1 MAKLEELRPGVWVS
15 GLVPDGRVEVVAVTW
30 HGDDALEVIY
40 RRPDAAVDSRLLSR
54 SDEPRM
60 SVSSEDRKW
69 SLDADGELFK
79 LLSEAR
85 RIQLAHLFDPYVAVE
100 AADIEPLPHQIEAVY
115 EEMLPRQPLRF
126 LLADDPGAGKT
137 IMSGLYIRE
146 LAIRG
151 DADRVL
157 IVAPGSLV
165 EQWQDELWRRFQL
178 PFDILSRDMIES
190 ARTGNPFVE
199 RNLLIARVDQ
209 LARND
214 DLQVKLRA
222 SEWDL
227 VVVDEAHKMAARYYG
242 SKLEKTKRY
251 QVGEQLRGITR
262 HFLLL
267 TATPHNGKAEDFHQF
282 LALLDPDRFTGRLRD
297 GEVPDTSDLMR
308 RYAKEGLLTFDG
320 RPLFP
325 ERIARSVKYD
335 LSPMELGLYD
345 AVTHYVR
352 EEMDK
357 AKAIEEGGDR
367 RRGLVVGFALTALQ
381 RRLASS
387 PEAIYR
393 SLQRRRERLQ
403 KRLSELEAIADGTAP
418 VRIAVPKGL
427 TEADLEDFDFD
438 DYEDTELEE
447 LEDEA
452 IDQATAAATI
462 PELRDEITKLAT
474 LEKLAAAVRASGAD
488 KKWEELSSI
497 LQSEEMTAPD
507 GSKRKLIVF
516 TEHRDT
522 LHYLERRIRS
532 LLGRA
537 DAVRVI
543 HGGLRRADRRR
554 IQDEFIHNPDVQ
566 VLVATDAAGEG
577 VNLQRANLMVN
588 YDLPWNPNRIEQ
600 RFGRIHRIGQ
610 KEVCH
615 LWNLVA
621 HNTREGAVFER
632 LLDKI
637 EEQRK
642 ALGDQ
647 VYDVL
652 GDSFIDRSLRELLIE
667 AIRYGDD
674 PEVKARQMRVID
686 EEIGKR
692 MEEVVSERALAVDVL
707 AKTRVDEIRDM
718 MERAK
723 TRKLQPGFIR
733 AFFLDA
739 FRLLGGRITE
749 REAGRFEITRVPA
762 EVRSLEREAK
772 VGAPLQ
778 AVYERVTFDKE
789 LVTVEGKPRAELLS
803 PGHPLLTAVI
813 DTVLERYGAL
823 LQQGSVL
830 VDPDD
835 PSETPRAVVYL
846 EHTVKDGRPGEEGG
860 RRTVSRRFQFV
871 EIPAGGEPRD
881 AGYAPYLDYRP
892 ASEEEK
898 ALAASAL
905 GGGWVDTA
913 LSAEARS
920 YAIAHLAGPHY
931 EEVKR
936 LTAERVAKV
945 REAVRQR
952 LTTEIQYWDR
962 RANEAKQKEL
972 QGKKPKGGFSSGHA
986 RRIADELAA
995 RLERRM
1001 RELDLE
1007 LDLSNQ
1013 PPSVVGGAVV
1023 VPEGLVRRLRGEPT
1037 PAAHAKEVEEVDR
1050 RAVAAVLAV
1059 ERLLGRQPKAMPHEN
1074 PGYDIESRDPE
1085 TGDLYF
1091 IEVKG
1096 RIEGSDTVTVKARQ
1110 VRQALNTPDRFILA
1124 VVVVPKDEAAEPT
1137 VRYVRRP
1144 FEGTELPFAAVSVTL
1159 SLRQLLDASFDPRFS
1174 SQERVH

>member
-1 MAKLEELRPGVWVS
+1 MATLDDLKPESVVE
-15 GLVPDGRVEVVAVTW
+15 GLVVGNPVTIIATTW
-30 HGDDALEVIY
+30 HGGDTLEVVY
-40 RRPDAAVDSRLLSR
+40 RAADGAVDSRLLSR
-54 SDEPRM
+54 SDEPRL
-60 SVSSEDRKW
+60 SLTTAERRW
-69 SLDADGELFK
+69 TLDADGELFK
-79 LLSEAR
+79 LASEAR
-85 RIQLAHLFDPYVAVE
+85 RIELAHLFDPYVAIE
-100 AADIEPLPHQIEAVY
+100 AANIDPLPHQIEAVY
-115 EEMLPRQPLRF
+115 EQMLPRLPLRF

-165 EQWQDELWRRFQL
+165 EQWQDELWQRFQL
-178 PFDILSRDMIES
+178 PFDILTRSDIES

-199 RNLLIARVDQ
+199 RNLWIARIDQ
-209 LARND
+209 IARNE

-251 QVGEQLRGITR
+251 QVGELLRGIAR
-262 HFLLL
+262 HLLLL
-267 TATPHNGKAEDFHQF
+267 TATPHNGKAEDFQQF
-282 LALLDPDRFTGRLRD
+282 LALLDPDRFAGRLRD
-297 GEVPDTSDLMR
+297 GQVPDASDLMR
-308 RYAKEGLLTFDG
+308 RYVKEGLLTFDG

-325 ERIARSVKYD
+325 ERIARSVKYE
-335 LSPMELGLYD
+335 LSAMELDLYD

-357 AKAIEEGGDR
+357 ARAIEEGGDR

-403 KRLSELEAIADGTAP
+403 KRLTELKAIAEGTAP
-418 VRIAVPKGL
+418 IPVAVPKGL

-462 PELRDEITKLAT
+462 PELKDEIAKLAT
-474 LEKLAAAVRASGAD
+474 LEKLAAAVRASGTD

-497 LQSEEMTAPD
+497 LQSGDMTAPD

-522 LHYLERRIRS
+522 LHYLERRVRS

-543 HGGLRRADRRR
+543 HGGLRREDRRR

-566 VLVATDAAGEG
+566 ILVATDAAGEG

-610 KEVCH
+610 QEVCH

-674 PEVKARQMRVID
+674 PEVKARQMQIID
-686 EEIGKR
+686 EGIGKR
-692 MEEVVSERALAVDVL
+692 LEEVVAERALAVDIL
-707 AKTRVDEIRDM
+707 AKARVDEIRDM

-723 TRKLQPGFIR
+723 ARKLQPGFIR
-733 AFFLDA
+733 AFF
-739 FRLLGGRITE
+739 I
-749 REAGRFEITRVPA
+749 RVPSPRRA
-762 EVRSLEREAK
+762 HHRTRDWPIRDHSRPLSGPVQRTRS
-772 VGAPLQ
+772 Q
-778 AVYERVTFDKE
+778 
-789 LVTVEGKPRAELLS
+789 
-803 PGHPLLTAVI
+803 
-813 DTVLERYGAL
+813 
-823 LQQGSVL
+823 
-830 VDPDD
+830 
-835 PSETPRAVVYL
+835 
-846 EHTVKDGRPGEEGG
+846 G
-860 RRTVSRRFQFV
+860 RR
-871 EIPAGGEPRD
+871 PA
-881 AGYAPYLDYRP
+881 
-892 ASEEEK
+892 
-898 ALAASAL
+898 
-905 GGGWVDTA
+905 
-913 LSAEARS
+913 
-920 YAIAHLAGPHY
+920 
-931 EEVKR
+931 
-936 LTAERVAKV
+936 
-945 REAVRQR
+945 
-952 LTTEIQYWDR
+952 
-962 RANEAKQKEL
+962 
-972 QGKKPKGGFSSGHA
+972 
-986 RRIADELAA
+986 AA
-995 RLERRM
+995 RL
-1001 RELDLE
+1001 
-1007 LDLSNQ
+1007 
-1013 PPSVVGGAVV
+1013 
-1023 VPEGLVRRLRGEPT
+1023 
-1037 PAAHAKEVEEVDR
+1037 
-1050 RAVAAVLAV
+1050 RARHL
-1059 ERLLGRQPKAMPHEN
+1059 
-1074 PGYDIESRDPE
+1074 
-1085 TGDLYF
+1085 
-1091 IEVKG
+1091 
-1096 RIEGSDTVTVKARQ
+1096 
-1110 VRQALNTPDRFILA
+1110 
-1124 VVVVPKDEAAEPT
+1124 
-1137 VRYVRRP
+1137 
-1144 FEGTELPFAAVSVTL
+1144 
-1159 SLRQLLDASFDPRFS
+1159 
-1174 SQERVH
+1174 